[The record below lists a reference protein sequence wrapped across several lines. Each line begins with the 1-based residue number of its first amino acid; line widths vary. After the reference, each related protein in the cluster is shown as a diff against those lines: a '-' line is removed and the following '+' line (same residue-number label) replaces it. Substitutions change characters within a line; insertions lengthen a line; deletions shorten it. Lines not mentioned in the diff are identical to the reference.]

1 MNNEAYTVN
10 TNQGQYIVPVKDTVS
25 YKNIKFLG
33 FQHYEYH
40 SIMSQ
45 NLANIVDD
53 INTLKDGGAA
63 QATYQLDEMI
73 TDAKNQIDNEIN
85 EIQTLLNSTIDER
98 INFNVHLLNTAI
110 SELQDSLGDAGSG
123 LVNRVEVVEQTLVH
137 PSTGLIYHVNQ
148 LKDIVGNE
156 NIGLVSQV
164 QINIDKINQL
174 DNIIGNDTKGLVKLV
189 NTLNEKALIT
199 DDQLLNIKTIL
210 GDASSGLVY
219 LVDTLNNI
227 VTDPGGLVDQVNALN
242 TITASHDL
250 SINQLLNKSTT
261 WDTSV
266 TTLSTLLDN
275 FNNLVT
281 TVTGIDAISSSNAT
295 DIITL
300 QQNFIDLQTELTNIL
315 SSTDSSRT
323 DFVDLKAIVNSNVLR
338 IIDVE
343 NELTSPTGVLTRL
356 DEMPNLVKDQLL
368 TYSGTYFSPIMIDD
382 MYNISQE
389 VKNNNLVSQFRE
401 YFHDGLNFIP
411 SEQIGR
417 EMLDLY
423 RTSPVGLVV
432 DVTNILNGAVG
443 SSLTTLISDVDTL
456 KGNNSLIGSVDYK
469 IDQYNL
475 MLHDEGGSIY
485 NIMADESIPGSID
498 NRISSNTQLL
508 MQDEIVPLKTKVTSI
523 ESMIEVGVSER
534 LDEIQLESMRYS
546 HMLPILRKLFKL
558 VNETGSVTSSEID
571 QVFDYI
577 ETGLASIHKEYDIKF
592 YYVTSTQQL
601 VMAISLDINQ
611 RIVPFNDE
619 YGIYYA
625 ANWFNYEDAY
635 GFYDIIDGYST
646 VYVDNEGIIGNTPAN
661 KYTKFGGKLVIIYD
675 LAKSYMSTPDEETGN
690 IPMSIYPANFTI
702 QVEEAGGSIN
712 TVSHILTDYTT
723 VETIYD
729 IGELP

>member
-1 MNNEAYTVN
+1 MNNEAYTIN
-10 TNQGQYIVPVKDTVS
+10 TSQGQYIVPVRDTVD

-53 INTLKDGGAA
+53 LSILKDGGAA
-63 QATYQLDEMI
+63 QATYQLDEMLS
-73 TDAKNQIDNEIN
+73 DAKAQIDIEIS

-98 INFNVHLLNTAI
+98 ITFNVHLINNAI
-110 SELQDSLGDAGSG
+110 LELQDALGSAGSG
-123 LVNRVEVVEQTLVH
+123 LVNRVEIVEQTLVH
-137 PSTGLIYHVNQ
+137 PSTGLIYYVNQ
-148 LKDIVGNE
+148 LKDIIGNS

-164 QINIDKINQL
+164 QVNIDSIDQL
-174 DNIIGNDTKGLVKLV
+174 ESIIGDDTKGLVKLV
-189 NTLNEKALIT
+189 NSLNEKALIT
-199 DDQLLNIKTIL
+199 NDQLLNIKTIL

-227 VTDPGGLVDQVNALN
+227 VTNPGGLSDQVSELN
-242 TITASHDL
+242 TTAASHDL
-250 SINQLLNKSTT
+250 SINQLLNKSTI

-281 TVTGIDAISSSNAT
+281 TVTGIDTISSSNAT
-295 DIITL
+295 DIVTL
-300 QQNFIDLQTELTNIL
+300 QQNFIDLQTELTNVL
-315 SSTDSSRT
+315 SSTNSSST
-323 DFVDLKAIVNSNVLR
+323 AFVSLKAIVDSNVLR
-338 IIDVE
+338 ITDIE
-343 NELTSPTGVLTRL
+343 NALTSTDGIINRL
-356 DEMPNLVKDQLL
+356 DNMPNLIKDQLL

-382 MYNISQE
+382 MYNISQDI
-389 VKNNNLVSQFRE
+389 KNNNLVSQFRE

-423 RTSPVGLVV
+423 RTSPTGLVV

-443 SSLTTLISDVDTL
+443 GGLTTLTNSVNVLNGDESTL
-456 KGNNSLIGSVDYK
+456 GSVDYK
-469 IDQYNL
+469 LEQYNQ
-475 MLHDEGGSIY
+475 MLHNEGGSIY
-485 NIMADESIPGSID
+485 NIMADHSVQGSID
-498 NRISSNTQLL
+498 NKVSHNTQILTTT
-508 MQDEIVPLKTKVTSI
+508 EIDPLKGRVSLLEQELDTGIVEKI
-523 ESMIEVGVSER
+523 EEV
-534 LDEIQLESMRYS
+534 QLESMRYS

-558 VNETGSVTSSEID
+558 VNETGSVTNTEID

-577 ETGLASIHKEYDIKF
+577 ETGLASVHKEYDIKF

-601 VMAISLDINQ
+601 VMAVSLDINQ

-619 YGIYYA
+619 HGIYYA
-625 ANWFNYEDAY
+625 SNWFNYEDAY
-635 GFYDIIDGYST
+635 GFYDIVDGYAT
-646 VYVDNEGIIGNTPAN
+646 IYVDDEGIIGNIPAN
-661 KYTKFGGKLVIIYD
+661 KYTKFGGRLVIMYD
-675 LAKSYMSTPDEETGN
+675 LAKAYLSTPDEETGD
-690 IPMSIYPANFTI
+690 IPMGVYPANFTI
-702 QVEEAGGSIN
+702 QIEDAGGGIN

-729 IGELP
+729 TGEF